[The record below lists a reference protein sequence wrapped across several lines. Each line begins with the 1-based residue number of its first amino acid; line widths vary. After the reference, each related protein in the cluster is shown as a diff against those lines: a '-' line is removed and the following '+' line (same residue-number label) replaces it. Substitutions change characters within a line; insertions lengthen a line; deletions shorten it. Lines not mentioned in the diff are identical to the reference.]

1 MSRFVLAAAFVAAI
15 TLAACGSASIVPPP
29 SASPGPANPSAEPS
43 TPATPPPS
51 VTPPASPEPS
61 VTPPPA
67 RPSPVLGDFTAGE
80 RYLYDGVRRGAV
92 DCEPAAGSDEV
103 PAKAIAGLECWS
115 DDPAVARVGFYLF
128 ENDAD
133 MLAAYTARMTAEGI
147 ALDSGSCR
155 DGEGEMSYA
164 PGEGP
169 TADRNGCFIN
179 DEGYANYRLTMAGS
193 HVYVGILGRSA
204 DMAALEDF
212 AWLGSVDTP
221 GAPTLWS
228 QPE

>member
-1 MSRFVLAAAFVAAI
+1 MSRFVLVAALAAAVM
-15 TLAACGSASIVPPP
+15 LAACGSAAVAPTP
-29 SASPGPANPSAEPS
+29 SGLPASPVPTASPSVPA
-43 TPATPPPS
+43 PATPEPTI
-51 VTPPASPEPS
+51 TPGPTTAP
-61 VTPPPA
+61 TPA
-67 RPSPVLGDFTAGE
+67 RPSPVLGDFSAGE
-80 RYLYDGVRRGAV
+80 RYLYDGVRRGAI
-92 DCEPAAGSDEV
+92 DCEPAAGSDEL

-128 ENDAD
+128 STDAD

-179 DEGYANYRLTMAGS
+179 DEGYANYRLTMSGS
-193 HVYVGILGRSA
+193 HVYIGILGRSA
-204 DMAALEDF
+204 DMIALEDF
-212 AWLGSVDTP
+212 AWRGSVDTP

-228 QPE
+228 EGS